1 MLYNYMVDTF
11 GFNEPIFISDI
22 DFNGYSRIWISKELA
37 RLCEDGKVIRY
48 EKGLYYVPQNTVFGK
63 SSLNPNKVIK
73 RKYLTEKGENIGFLT
88 GTAALQQI
96 GLSTQIPNII
106 EIQTNNES
114 SKLRRVKVGSQEVIL
129 RKPKIKINNENI
141 NVLRLFDIMNNTPA
155 NLLDTEKREV
165 LKKWINE
172 SGITREQITK
182 FSPAS
187 PDKAMRNLIES
198 GVIYYAAQ

>member
-22 DFNGYSRIWISKELA
+22 NFKGYSRIWVSKELA

-48 EKGLYYVPQNTVFGK
+48 EKGLYYVPQNTIFGK

-96 GLSTQIPNII
+96 GLSTQVPNII

-129 RKPKIKINNENI
+129 RKPKVKINNENI
-141 NVLRLFDIMNNTPA
+141 NVLRLFDIMSNTPA

-182 FSPAS
+182 FSPAL

-198 GVIYYAAQ
+198 GVIYYVAQ